1 MDVLRKALFLLLA
14 LHNAEYVH
22 SQTDVQTFF
31 NAFCNA
37 NADNMV
43 CHSKP
48 LVTEGGA
55 GGSIP
60 GLDQGSSVACLP
72 GTKRCTQMPNLCV
85 PSDIPC
91 SVIDAANVHNQTD
104 VQTFLNAFCKANAYI
119 KGCHSK
125 PLVTEGGA
133 GGSIPGLDQS
143 SNVACLPGTKRCTQM
158 PNLCVPSDIPC
169 SVIDAAYVH
178 SQTDVQT
185 FLNAFC
191 RANADNKGCHSKPLV
206 TEGGAGGS
214 IPGLDQGSNVACL
227 PGTKRCTQMPK
238 LCVPSDI
245 PCSVIGEPDSLRYG
259 FDAANVHNQTDV
271 QTFLNAFCKANAYIK
286 GCHSKPLVTE
296 GGAGGSIS
304 GLDQGSNVACLPAT
318 KRCTQMPN
326 LCVPSD
332 IPCSVIDAAYVHS
345 QTDVQTFLNA
355 FCRANA
361 DNKGCHSKPLVTE
374 GGAGGSIPGLD
385 QGSNVAC
392 LPGTKRCTQMPN
404 LCVPSDIP
412 CSVIDAVNVHNQT
425 DVQTFLNAF
434 CKANAYIKGCHS
446 KPLVTEGGAGGS
458 IPGLDQGSNVACL
471 PGTKRCTQMPN
482 LCVPSDIPCSVID
495 AAYVHSQTDVQ
506 TFLNAFCKANADN
519 KGCHSKPLVTEGGAG
534 GSIPGLDQG
543 SNVACLPGTK
553 RCTQMPNVCVPSDIP
568 CSAIGEA
575 RKRSLGISSIGSDRF
590 CEQPKAINTKQRVL
604 VCGDGSTVYVMLGL
618 ALSLANYVTPW
629 PIPLEQVVTLEPFQ
643 LPKDKNGNRS
653 ASWAPRPGEEK
664 SPPQSVKEIL
674 PGKYESISYKKY
686 LVVKTIGGVS
696 IVDLDIFE
704 VHRKIV
710 EVVNGIHGSP
720 LSEMAA

>member
-1 MDVLRKALFLLLA
+1 MFTSSKPLVTEGGAGGSIPGLDQGSNVACLPGTKRCTQMPNLCVPSDIPCSAIGETVTTTLCSDYEDEKNVDEISINGATPSLQPSVTFTKPGA
-14 LHNAEYVH
+14 RAYKKKNIVTDAAYVH
-22 SQTDVQTFF
+22 SQTDVQTFL
-31 NAFCNA
+31 NAFCRA
-37 NADNMV
+37 NADNKGCHSKPFVTEGGAGGSIPGLGQGSNVACLPGTKRCTQMPNLCV
-43 CHSKP
+43 PSDIPCSVIDAANVHNQTDVQTFLNAFCKANADNKGCHSKP

-60 GLDQGSSVACLP
+60 GLDQGSNVACLP

-133 GGSIPGLDQS
+133 GGSIPGLDQGS
-143 SNVACLPGTKRCTQM
+143 NVACLPGTKRCTQMPNVCVPSDIPCSVIDAVNVHNQTDVQTFLNAFCKANAYIKGCHSKPLMTEGGAGGSIPGLDQGSNVACLPGTKRCTQM

-245 PCSVIGEPDSLRYG
+245 PCSVI
-259 FDAANVHNQTDV
+259 DATYVHN
-271 QTFLNAFCKANAYIK
+271 
-286 GCHSKPLVTE
+286 
-296 GGAGGSIS
+296 
-304 GLDQGSNVACLPAT
+304 
-318 KRCTQMPN
+318 
-326 LCVPSD
+326 
-332 IPCSVIDAAYVHS
+332 

-412 CSVIDAVNVHNQT
+412 CSA
-425 DVQTFLNAF
+425 
-434 CKANAYIKGCHS
+434 
-446 KPLVTEGGAGGS
+446 
-458 IPGLDQGSNVACL
+458 
-471 PGTKRCTQMPN
+471 
-482 LCVPSDIPCSVID
+482 
-495 AAYVHSQTDVQ
+495 
-506 TFLNAFCKANADN
+506 
-519 KGCHSKPLVTEGGAG
+519 
-534 GSIPGLDQG
+534 
-543 SNVACLPGTK
+543 
-553 RCTQMPNVCVPSDIP
+553 
-568 CSAIGEA
+568 
-575 RKRSLGISSIGSDRF
+575 IGSDRF

-704 VHRKIV
+704 VHCKIV